1 MCSVQVVNLTPRCPT
16 FFLIQIIG
24 DVMAQEQLRH
34 GQGLVHPMT
43 HLTLFAQDF
52 LGASSTDVSK

>member
-16 FFLIQIIG
+16 FLLIQIIG

-34 GQGLVHPMT
+34 GQGLEYPMT
-43 HLTLFAQDF
+43 HLTLLAQDN
-52 LGASSTDVSK
+52 LGASSPDVSD

>member
-43 HLTLFAQDF
+43 HLTLLAQDN
-52 LGASSTDVSK
+52 LGAASPDVSK